1 MHRLL
6 ILVLLSL
13 QSMGSRVRRLS
24 CPAACGFF
32 PEQGSNPCPLHWQAD
47 SYFFGCARSSLL
59 HRLSL
64 VAESRGHSA
73 VRELLLMVA
82 SVAEHRL

>member
-1 MHRLL
+1 MAH
-6 ILVLLSL
+6 
-13 QSMGSRVRRLS
+13 GLS
-24 CPAACGFF
+24 CSVAYGIFQDQ
-32 PEQGSNPCPLHWQAD
+32 ESNLCLLHWQAD